1 MSDVTAEEIER
12 ERDAAHAMVTE
23 AYRIFGWGIQELAVM
38 QESIATALAVRARE
52 ARREALKEARTA
64 VDGEQ
69 LHEIVDNECDRGY
82 RNAIDDACGAIRALM
97 GPET

>member
-1 MSDVTAEEIER
+1 VSDVTAEEVER
-12 ERDAAHAMVTE
+12 ERERAHRMLTDARYMPCTHPDHNADCDV
-23 AYRIFGWGIQELAVM
+23 F
-38 QESIATALAVRARE
+38 ATALAARARE

-82 RNAIDDACGAIRALM
+82 RNGIEDASGAILALM

>member
-1 MSDVTAEEIER
+1 VNDVTAEEVRAEMQRAKELLLYLSLDIIEP
-12 ERDAAHAMVTE
+12 DCT
-23 AYRIFGWGIQELAVM
+23 I
-38 QESIATALAVRARE
+38 IATAIAVRARE

-82 RNAIDDACGAIRALM
+82 RNGIEDASGAILALM